1 MDFPIFHLDFM
12 GNRILIAIIAILHV
26 VINHS
31 LAVGLIPYVTY
42 LEYVGYKNNSKDW
55 DELARKVMFFAFVI
69 TTSLGAMTGVGI
81 WLSASLVSPA
91 SIGSL
96 IRVFFSAWFVEWI
109 VFVTE
114 VILILIYFLSWRRM
128 SLTPEKKAK
137 HIKFSVALSIAS
149 WVTMAIIVAILSF
162 MMDPGNWRTDQS
174 LIKGFLNPVYP
185 AQLAF
190 RTPLAMVMGGC
201 IVFALIPLFVR
212 ANDELRRAAVRLT
225 GSWVLAW
232 TPFLIVGSMYY
243 YWVIPDM
250 MRQNMSVA
258 IGTMEFSSW
267 YDNLLVVMAVS
278 AGVIGFVAVLGI
290 IGRWRL
296 PAVALTLPIA
306 LAITLMVTFE
316 RTREFIRKPFV
327 IADYMY
333 SNMVRPKEM
342 ALLNR
347 DGILKHA
354 TYVKYREVTP
364 ANAVESGKDVFLLAC
379 SRCHTSG
386 GLNSVVK
393 KFENLL
399 GKDNLTSDAMIG
411 YMRNMHKSRYFMP
424 PFPGNEA
431 ELGALAS
438 YILATA
444 KYPDNAEGAQEVGVR
459 LPEAEV
465 RK

>member
-42 LEYVGYKNNSKDW
+42 MEYVGYKNNSVEW
-55 DELARKVMFFAFVI
+55 DELARKVMFFAFLI

-96 IRVFFSAWFVEWI
+96 IRVFFLAWFVEWI

-114 VILILIYFLSWRRM
+114 VVLILIYFLSWKR
-128 SLTPEKKAK
+128 SNASPEKKWK
-137 HIKFSVALSIAS
+137 HIKFGAALSAAS
-149 WVTMAIIVAILSF
+149 WVTMAIIVAILGF
-162 MMDPGNWRTDQS
+162 MMDPGNWRTDHS
-174 LIKGFLNPVYP
+174 LFSGVLNPVYP

-201 IVFALIPLFVR
+201 ITLALIPFFVR
-212 ANDELRRAAVRLT
+212 GNDTLRRAAVRLT
-225 GSWVLAW
+225 GIWILAW
-232 TPFLIVGSMYY
+232 TPFLIVGSLYY
-243 YWVIPDM
+243 YHVIPDM

-258 IGTMEFSSW
+258 IGTMEFSGW
-267 YDNLLVVMAVS
+267 YDSLMLVA
-278 AGVIGFVAVLGI
+278 AGAGALIGFVALLGVM
-290 IGRWRL
+290 GRWRL
-296 PAVALTLPIA
+296 PALALVLPFFLAAA
-306 LAITLMVTFE
+306 LLVTFE
-316 RTREFIRKPFV
+316 RAREFIRKPYV

-333 SNMVRPKEM
+333 SNMVRPQEM

-354 TYVKYREVTP
+354 TYVKHRAINP
-364 ANAVESGKDVFLLAC
+364 QNRVEAGKDVFMLAC

-386 GLNSVVK
+386 GINSVVS
-393 KFENLL
+393 KFQNLL
-399 GKDNLTSDAMIG
+399 GPNAGSLDVMVG

-431 ELGALAS
+431 ELEALAA
-438 YILATA
+438 YILSTA
-444 KYPDNAEGAQEVGVR
+444 KYPDPAEGAQEIGVS
-459 LPEAEV
+459 LPKEGVAQ
-465 RK
+465 

>member
-1 MDFPIFHLDFM
+1 
-12 GNRILIAIIAILHV
+12 
-26 VINHS
+26 
-31 LAVGLIPYVTY
+31 VTY
-42 LEYVGYKNNSKDW
+42 LEYVGFKNNSKEW
-55 DELARKVMFFAFVI
+55 DDLARKIMFFAFIV

-81 WLSASLVSPA
+81 WFSAALVSPA

-96 IRVFFSAWFVEWI
+96 IRVFFTAWFVEWI

-128 SLTPEKKAK
+128 SLTAEKKQK
-137 HIKFSVALSIAS
+137 HIRFGVALSIAS
-149 WVTMAIIVAILSF
+149 WVTMAIIVAILGF
-162 MMDPGNWRTDQS
+162 MMDPGSWRTERTLLS
-174 LIKGFLNPVYP
+174 GFANPIYP

-201 IVFALIPLFVR
+201 VVFALIPVFVR
-212 ANDELRRAAVRLT
+212 QNEELRRAAIRLT

-232 TPFLIVGSMYY
+232 TPFLVVGSIYY
-243 YWVIPDM
+243 YTVIPDM

-258 IGTMEFSSW
+258 VGTMEFSAW
-267 YDNLLVVMAVS
+267 YDNLMLVMAVA
-278 AGVIGFVAVLGI
+278 AGIIGLIALLGI
-290 IGRWRL
+290 LGRWRL
-296 PAVALTLPIA
+296 PAVALLLPIG
-306 LAITLMVTFE
+306 IVVTLMTTFE
-316 RTREFIRKPFV
+316 RTREFIRKPYV

-333 SNMVRPKEM
+333 SNTIRQAEM

-354 TYVKYREVTP
+354 TYVKHREVTA
-364 ANAVESGKDVFLLAC
+364 ANATEAGKDVFMLAC

-386 GLNSVVK
+386 GVNSVVK
-393 KFENLL
+393 KFEKLL
-399 GKDNLTSDAMIG
+399 GKDNLTTEAMIA

-438 YILATA
+438 YVLATA
-444 KYPDNAEGAQEVGVR
+444 KYPDNAEGAQEVGVS
-459 LPEAEV
+459 LPKEAN
-465 RK
+465 K